1 MIIPHN
7 LGWGGREGGGEKEKE
22 RVAPTAAVVVVVV
35 AMMMVVVV
43 TACRIRKK
51 KDMAEDVSDVVE
63 LAFSRNSPSICC
75 RIPQK
80 PREKIHMSL
89 PIQFPVRRTAPD
101 MTDSLRPSQKRDWGW
116 GGVEHER
123 KRNGRADADG

>member
-1 MIIPHN
+1 M
-7 LGWGGREGGGEKEKE
+7 
-22 RVAPTAAVVVVVV
+22 APTAAVVVVVV
-35 AMMMVVVV
+35 VMMMVVVV

-80 PREKIHMSL
+80 PRGEVPYEFAY
-89 PIQFPVRRTAPD
+89 PISR
-101 MTDSLRPSQKRDWGW
+101 QKNCSRYD
-116 GGVEHER
+116 
-123 KRNGRADADG
+123 

>member
-1 MIIPHN
+1 M
-7 LGWGGREGGGEKEKE
+7 
-22 RVAPTAAVVVVVV
+22 APTAAVVVVVV

-63 LAFSRNSPSICC
+63 LAFSRNLPSICY

-80 PREKIHMSL
+80 PRGEDPYEFAYQIS
-89 PIQFPVRRTAPD
+89 R
-101 MTDSLRPSQKRDWGW
+101 QKNCSRYD
-116 GGVEHER
+116 
-123 KRNGRADADG
+123 